1 MKREVFYPPVGIAH
15 VTNKLSDLIL
25 YKGFWYGACF
35 GNFDAYYLATRKIRS
50 GSIRKRSEVFY

>member
-25 YKGFWYGACF
+25 YKYNGQKKDNNKYISS
-35 GNFDAYYLATRKIRS
+35 T
-50 GSIRKRSEVFY
+50 